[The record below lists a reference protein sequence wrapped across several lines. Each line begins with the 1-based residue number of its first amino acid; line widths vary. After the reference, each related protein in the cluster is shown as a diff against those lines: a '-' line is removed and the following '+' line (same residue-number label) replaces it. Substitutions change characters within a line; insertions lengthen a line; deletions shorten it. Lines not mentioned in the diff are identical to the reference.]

1 MTNYDNLDP
10 ESILPLL
17 EVAYDSIAIPIYS
30 GLKIM
35 CSDKS
40 LELYNNNLFKFL
52 DVAEANAL
60 LITFKD
66 KYNLM
71 VLHEKFSL
79 RTIVHEL
86 THFALRNLAYKI
98 ILDEGINNLEDID
111 KMLRMDHI
119 PDFIFNDDGILD
131 CYGMKRYNYA

>member
-1 MTNYDNLDP
+1 MTNYDNINP

-17 EVAYDSIAIPIYS
+17 EVAYDNFAIPIYS
-30 GLKIM
+30 GLRVL
-35 CSDKS
+35 CSDKA
-40 LELYNNNLFKFL
+40 LELYNNRLFKFL

-71 VLHEKFSL
+71 VLHEKFDL
-79 RTIVHEL
+79 HTIIHEL

-98 ILDEGINNLEDID
+98 ILDEGINNSEDIG
-111 KMLRMDHI
+111 KALRIDHI
-119 PDFIFNDDGILD
+119 PDFVFNGDSVLD
-131 CYGMKRYNYA
+131 KYDMKVYNYA